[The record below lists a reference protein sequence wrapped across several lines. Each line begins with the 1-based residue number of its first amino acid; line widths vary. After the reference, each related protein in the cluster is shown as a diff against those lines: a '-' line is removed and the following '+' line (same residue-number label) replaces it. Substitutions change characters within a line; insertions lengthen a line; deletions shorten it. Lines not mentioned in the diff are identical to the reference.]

1 MLEPSRL
8 CTARRPAWKHSEG
21 VAALK
26 KFTNSG
32 QHLRHL
38 RSIAFDALTR
48 LAASQRRRARIVAA
62 LLMCAMLTNTL
73 SLDSSAAPRR
83 EAPLDSSSIN
93 AKATG
98 AVAGLTGA
106 VAGIGV
112 GVYFAVQHAH
122 TVKGCVSDTP
132 NGLLLQTDDGKI
144 YVLLGATTDIQAD
157 QRIKVRGT
165 KRKKIDGVTDQPSF
179 VVEKLGKVYG
189 SCTVTPNAP

>member
-1 MLEPSRL
+1 
-8 CTARRPAWKHSEG
+8 

-26 KFTNSG
+26 KFTNAGSY
-32 QHLRHL
+32 LRYL
-38 RSIAFDALTR
+38 RSLAFDALAR
-48 LAASQRRRARIVAA
+48 LAASQRRRARMTTA
-62 LLMCAMLTNTL
+62 LLIAAMLAN
-73 SLDSSAAPRR
+73 SLCVESSSAAPRDVALDR
-83 EAPLDSSSIN
+83 STVTAEA
-93 AKATG
+93 TE
-98 AVAGLTGA
+98 AVAGLAGG

-144 YVLLGATTDIQAD
+144 YVLLGATTNIQPD

-189 SCTVTPNAP
+189 SCTVAPNAP